1 MTTERYIVVN
11 ITSHA
16 VATYDRDSRD
26 ILIVLILPSERDSE
40 RDQTFTF
47 VIRIHLNKMNRT

>member
-1 MTTERYIVVN
+1 MTNERYIVV
-11 ITSHA
+11 ISHA
-16 VATYDRDSRD
+16 VATCDREPRD
-26 ILIVLILPSERDSE
+26 IPIVLILSSERDSE